1 MFGTSSLRARLV
13 ASLIAVAWY
22 GAVARA
28 ETADFQ
34 CYRAR
39 SDALVDRTVTLT
51 DQFGQIEARIEVLE
65 RLCNPTDDGGSPGA
79 QDRPERLAEYT
90 LRRLSGHIPPQLATV
105 TNQFGTF
112 VLELRHH
119 LPARALMV
127 PTAMSFAS
135 PAPAAL
141 AAGAISNYT
150 CYHIHP
156 QPMRYYDRVDL
167 QDEMGAQGFIT
178 RSAEELCVPAK
189 VDDEDVV
196 ASDKPLLCF
205 IMRRRS
211 LPVAPRSAF
220 MTDAF
225 GSGVADLQTTRWQH
239 LCVPSTVEGTVL
251 LPF

>member
-1 MFGTSSLRARLV
+1 MFRTSSLHAGLV
-13 ASLIAVAWY
+13 ASLIAVACW

-28 ETADFQ
+28 ETAHFQ
-34 CYRAR
+34 CYRAG

-51 DQFGQIEARIEVLE
+51 DQFGQIEARIETLE
-65 RLCNPTDDGGSPGA
+65 RLCNPTDDGGDPGA

-90 LRRLSGHIPPQLATV
+90 LRRLSGYIPPQLATV
-105 TNQFGTF
+105 TNQFGSF

-127 PTAMSFAS
+127 PAAVNSTS

-141 AAGAISNYT
+141 SPGAISNYT

-156 QPMRYYDRVDL
+156 QPARYYDRVDL
-167 QDEMGAQGFIT
+167 EDEMGAQGFIT

-189 VDDEDVV
+189 VDDQEVLAGDG
-196 ASDKPLLCF
+196 PLLCF

-211 LPVAPRSAF
+211 LAVAPRSVF
-220 MTDAF
+220 MTDALS
-225 GSGVADLQTTRWQH
+225 SGVADLQTTRWQH
-239 LCVPSTVEGTVL
+239 FCVPSTVVGTVL